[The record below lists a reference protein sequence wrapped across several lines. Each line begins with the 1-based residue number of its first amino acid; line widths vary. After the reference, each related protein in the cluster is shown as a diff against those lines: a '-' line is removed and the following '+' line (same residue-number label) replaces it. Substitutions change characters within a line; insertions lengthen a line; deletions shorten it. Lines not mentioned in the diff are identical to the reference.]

1 MFIQTTT
8 SCKNSWNYLILGDP
22 TEEVQGVRITDECL
36 FHWSFSNN
44 RMTAGLITI
53 RPATYITIQIF
64 VLSSAV
70 AAFVQKG
77 VDPQFGIVYV

>member
-1 MFIQTTT
+1 MDRIEFCEKKTLHTIAEKYSYLDLMFIQTTT

-53 RPATYITIQIF
+53 RPATYITI
-64 VLSSAV
+64 
-70 AAFVQKG
+70 
-77 VDPQFGIVYV
+77 